1 MRTRIRNTY
10 LHAQTN
16 GLGDVI
22 GVVSLFVLL
31 FAGLTFSGAT

>member
-10 LHAQTN
+10 LHGQTN

-22 GVVSLFVLL
+22 AVASLFVLL
-31 FAGLTFSGAT
+31 FAGLTFSGAA